1 MRKALLAGLTGV
13 IALGLI
19 AAPAQAKPKT
29 VKVETQVTIDDNRG
43 GVWEGHVSAAK
54 PKCERN
60 RVVELFYVGAGG
72 PSSYGT
78 ATSEFD
84 GSWSLDPDGKLIF
97 GDYEARAAKRKVK
110 KRKNGKVKKVF
121 KCQAAVSPP
130 VGFGP

>member
-19 AAPAQAKPKT
+19 AAPAQAKPKR

-43 GVWEGHVSAAK
+43 SVWEGHVSAAK
-54 PKCERN
+54 PKCERK

-78 ATSEFD
+78 ATSGFD

>member
-1 MRKALLAGLTGV
+1 M
-13 IALGLI
+13 LGLAI
-19 AAPAQAKPKT
+19 AMAVGLNIATAQAKPKK
-29 VKVETQVTIDDNRG
+29 VKVATQVTIDDNRG
-43 GVWEGHVSAAK
+43 SVWEGHVSAAK
-54 PKCERN
+54 PKCERK

-78 ATSEFD
+78 ATSGFD

-110 KRKNGKVKKVF
+110 KRKNGEVKKVF